1 MKKYRLVKIIKANG
15 FTMWAI
21 QKKVLFWWEFV
32 DCWTDEAT
40 AREVLEKLRN
50 GVPAERREVIG

>member
-1 MKKYRLVKIIKANG
+1 MKKYRLVKIIKASG

-32 DCWTDEAT
+32 DCYSEEAK
-40 AREVLEKLRN
+40 AREVLQQLHL
-50 GVPAERREVIG
+50 GVPAERRVVVG